1 MHSFKATP
9 MKRADIR
16 LLALN
21 LRQQLGLANDL
32 YFPIL
37 EFVEHVLPM
46 MDKNY
51 CFQVVEEDEIGSSH
65 GLTERDGE
73 MTTIKIRDYVYDRAY
88 DGEGR
93 DRGTV
98 AHEAGHYLM
107 HAKSP
112 TLHRHF
118 GGELRSFE
126 DPEWQAKCFHG
137 ELLVPRHLVMG
148 LSVSDIVT
156 RCGVSPIAAEYQLK
170 LYQDGK

>member
-9 MKRADIR
+9 LSRPDIR

-32 YFPIL
+32 RFPIL
-37 EFVEHVLPM
+37 EFVEQVLPM
-46 MDKNY
+46 MDKDY
-51 CFQVVEEDEIGSSH
+51 CFQVMEEDELGTSH
-65 GLTERDGE
+65 GLTERDGN
-73 MTTIKIRDYVYDRAY
+73 MTTIKIRSDVYDRAY
-88 DGEGR
+88 AGEGR

-118 GGELRSFE
+118 GGTLRSYE
-126 DPEWQAKCFHG
+126 DPEWQAKCFQG
-137 ELLVPRHLVMG
+137 ELLVPKHLAEG
-148 LSVSDIVT
+148 KSVAEIVK
-156 RCGVSPIAAEYQLK
+156 RCGVSSIAAEYQLK
-170 LYQDGK
+170 LYRDGK